1 LFFKDSIHT
10 LVIRVFGYIFALT
23 VQILIARHLGAGAKG
38 ELQIILF
45 LMNLVTLMVGLGFE
59 RAIIYHVGNNIHD
72 LKKVWA
78 NACTF
83 LLTSSILAFLIICP
97 ILYMVQSFFGEI
109 RFELLILIFL
119 IVPLERLFSFQL
131 GVFNG
136 QGLIRKGNLFAL
148 AHSGFYVVLVVV
160 FIAFLMPSSR
170 GILYAYILGYLF
182 AVLLVLYY
190 FKRTFDL
197 SLNFGFKREIMKTCL
212 SYGSKGQLGNIT
224 NLISTRVDL
233 IILNFYLGK
242 SLAGVYSVAINFA
255 DILLFFPLILSYV
268 IFPHT
273 ARRQSEEG
281 WRLTQRVT
289 RISFCISI
297 LLAVSIAVLAPL
309 VIPVLFGEEFSGAVR
324 PLWILLPGVILL
336 STFRVLASGISGLGY
351 PFIFSICT
359 IVTVISTVTLN
370 LILVPIHKEIGAA
383 ISSAISYALG
393 FTAILLII
401 KFKFKHRLK
410 DFLIPTKEDFIA
422 TRDNLMKIFKR

>member
-1 LFFKDSIHT
+1 
-10 LVIRVFGYIFALT
+10 
-23 VQILIARHLGAGAKG
+23 LGAGAKG

-45 LMNLVTLMVGLGFE
+45 LMNLVTLMAGLGFE
-59 RAIIYHVGNNIHD
+59 RAIIYHVGNKIYD

-78 NACTF
+78 NACAF

-97 ILYMVQSFFGEI
+97 ILYLTQSFFGEV

-136 QGLIRKGNLFAL
+136 QGLIRKGNLFAF

-160 FIAFLMPSSR
+160 FIAFLMPSCR
-170 GILYAYILGYLF
+170 GILYAYILGFLF

-190 FKRTFDL
+190 FRRAFDL
-197 SLNFGFKREIMKTCL
+197 SLSFGFNREIMKTCL

-224 NLISTRVDL
+224 NFISTRVDL

-289 RISFCISI
+289 RISFCVSI

-309 VIPVLFGEEFSGAVR
+309 VIPVLFGEEFSGAVG

-359 IVTVISTVTLN
+359 IVTMISTIALN

-401 KFKFKHRLK
+401 KFKFKYRLK

>member
-10 LVIRVFGYIFALT
+10 LVIRVSGYLIALT
-23 VQILIARHLGAGAKG
+23 VQILIARYLGAGAKG
-38 ELQIILF
+38 ELQIIMF
-45 LMNLVTLMVGLGFE
+45 LMNLVTLIVGLGFE
-59 RAIIYHVGNNIHD
+59 RAIIYHVGNKIYD
-72 LKKVWA
+72 LRQVWS
-78 NACTF
+78 NAGTF
-83 LLTSSILAFLIICP
+83 LLTTSILAFLIICP
-97 ILYMVQSFFGEI
+97 ILYLTRSFFGEVH
-109 RFELLILIFL
+109 FGLLILIFL

-136 QGLIRKGNLFAL
+136 QGLIRKGNLFTL
-148 AHSGFYVVLVVV
+148 AQSGFYVILVVI
-160 FIAFLMPSSR
+160 FIAVLMPSSQ
-170 GILYAYILGYLF
+170 GILYAYILAYLF
-182 AVLLVLYY
+182 AVLLVLFY
-190 FKRTFDL
+190 FRRKFDL
-197 SLNFGFKREIMKTCL
+197 SLSFGFKRDIMKTCL
-212 SYGSKGQLGNIT
+212 RYGTKGQLGNIL

-255 DILLFFPLILSYV
+255 DLLLFFPLILSYV
-268 IFPHT
+268 IFPHA
-273 ARRQSEEG
+273 ARRQLEEG

-309 VIPVLFGEEFSGAVR
+309 VIPVLFGEGFSGAVG

-383 ISSAISYALG
+383 ISSAISYSLG
-393 FTAILLII
+393 FTAILIII

-410 DFLIPTKEDFIA
+410 DFLIPTKEDFII
-422 TRDNLMKIFKR
+422 TRDNLMKIFKH